1 MNLVFI
7 LSGIVLSLVSTFTG
21 ESFLLWMV
29 FLSMVGLLIL
39 FGEMF
44 AVDDATDSLWFWSM
58 EQVQLDGMLKVAVN
72 TPSSG
77 FLGST
82 AINLY
87 ENKNSTLSRTYSYL
101 IEYVINFNL
110 PSFSVLL
117 LTRTWF
123 G

>member
-1 MNLVFI
+1 MCKI
-7 LSGIVLSLVSTFTG
+7 IDPGAH
-21 ESFLLWMV
+21 
-29 FLSMVGLLIL
+29 

-44 AVDDATDSLWFWSM
+44 GVDDATDSIWFWSM
-58 EQVQLDGMLKVAVN
+58 EQVQLDGMLKVAVK